1 MDSSWSVQ
9 SHTQRWWHLC
19 AQGDGRKQK
28 PIDVVAEY
36 KCSAINVNLKATVG
50 QLGEVGPLVAA
61 SSISLGARDEDAWAV
76 GQLESAV
83 SMPAESSDRNE
94 GSAAG
99 DRVMAYL
106 GDHQV
111 CHGLHTICGRVLMQH
126 NAFIPAFVC

>member
-1 MDSSWSVQ
+1 M
-9 SHTQRWWHLC
+9 
-19 AQGDGRKQK
+19 
-28 PIDVVAEY
+28 VAEY

-61 SSISLGARDEDAWAV
+61 SSISLGARDKDAWAV

-83 SMPAESSDRNE
+83 SMPAESSEHNE

-111 CHGLHTICGRVLMQH
+111 CHAPHTVSAVSKCDNRPVSLRLNFSRHRDGLL
-126 NAFIPAFVC
+126 

>member
-1 MDSSWSVQ
+1 M
-9 SHTQRWWHLC
+9 
-19 AQGDGRKQK
+19 QGDGQKQK
-28 PIDVVAEY
+28 PVDVVAEY

-83 SMPAESSDRNE
+83 SMPAETSDRNE

-111 CHGLHTICGRVLMQH
+111 CQALHTACGRPLMQH
-126 NAFIPAFVC
+126 NANIPALGHYQAE